1 MRIPFFPRRHR
12 TLEELESIRESRS
25 QGIRRV
31 LGVSGIIF
39 LACVAFLVSLL
50 VLPPLVELR
59 ALEQERD
66 NAERQLIQAQAEEAR
81 QQSINSSMADPE
93 FFEHQARDRGDLAK
107 EGEIVIRRPAPT
119 ASPMKNPPR
128 RN

>member
-12 TLEELESIRESRS
+12 TLEELESIRENRS

-39 LACVAFLVSLL
+39 LACVAFLVSML

-66 NAERQLIQAQAEEAR
+66 HAERQLSQAQAEEAR
-81 QQSINSSMADPE
+81 QQSINASMSDPE

-119 ASPMKNPPR
+119 ASPTKVSPR

>member
-1 MRIPFFPRRHR
+1 MRIPFLLRRHR
-12 TLEELESIRESRS
+12 TLEELESIRENRS

-39 LACVAFLVSLL
+39 LACVAFLVSML

-66 NAERQLIQAQAEEAR
+66 NAELQLNRAQAEEAR
-81 QQSINSSMADPE
+81 QQSIYASMADPE

-107 EGEIVIRRPAPT
+107 EGEIVVRRPAAPAPPVKT
-119 ASPMKNPPR
+119 PPR
-128 RN
+128 RE